1 MKRWNFDIESNPKV
15 HIVVDDAIHYIQSE
29 SKTYDM
35 ILNTVTSPLYFS
47 SSKLYTLDFFEKIKH
62 RLQPDGV
69 YVTWMD
75 SRIGSQGARIVLTT
89 LKQKFKHCSVIFIKS
104 GYYLLIASDNPVRLQ
119 HPDLVDQKSVQLK
132 NNLMENGIIPRQLA
146 YNVLTSE
153 VFTDKMTFTAPINTI
168 NRPVLEFEMA
178 SLKKKEFTDFQKQL
192 FSTMSLD
199 DVAQAVEPKLKY
211 DPVEHISHVRMALK
225 NSTVTSRFEQL
236 GRVYVRNLDV
246 RVEEEML
253 ASYRTIAQTINTA
266 EAHHQLGDQLRMR
279 HRYDAALPEYQ
290 LALQLDP
297 KHKDTLFNI
306 AACLEYQ
313 GKSNEALDKFQ
324 QASEQFPEDMD
335 ALYRI
340 ARLRFKL
347 NQLPEALSSIDR
359 VLSRMVNEDN
369 YSLKAEI
376 LQMMGRNDEAG
387 KVYREMLQLNP
398 DNPDA
403 QYELGKSLAKW

>member
-1 MKRWNFDIESNPKV
+1 
-15 HIVVDDAIHYIQSE
+15 
-29 SKTYDM
+29 
-35 ILNTVTSPLYFS
+35 
-47 SSKLYTLDFFEKIKH
+47 
-62 RLQPDGV
+62 
-69 YVTWMD
+69 
-75 SRIGSQGARIVLTT
+75 
-89 LKQKFKHCSVIFIKS
+89 
-104 GYYLLIASDNPVRLQ
+104 
-119 HPDLVDQKSVQLK
+119 
-132 NNLMENGIIPRQLA
+132 
-146 YNVLTSE
+146 
-153 VFTDKMTFTAPINTI
+153 
-168 NRPVLEFEMA
+168 
-178 SLKKKEFTDFQKQL
+178 
-192 FSTMSLD
+192 
-199 DVAQAVEPKLKY
+199 
-211 DPVEHISHVRMALK
+211 
-225 NSTVTSRFEQL
+225 
-236 GRVYVRNLDV
+236 
-246 RVEEEML
+246 
-253 ASYRTIAQTINTA
+253 
-266 EAHHQLGDQLRMR
+266 MR